1 LKDLGKLFNLK
12 VLVKKLFPYLPLSYT
27 DIVARFLKGCE
38 SILDLGCS
46 NGELMMNLRKRINV
60 YSVGLE
66 LYLPYLQEAK
76 NRKSHDDFILADAK
90 WLPIKSKSF
99 DGVLCS
105 QVLEHL
111 NKIEGIKLLEN
122 AEKISKLR
130 VVIGTPIGY
139 IPYLPLEPESYN
151 NPFQVHKSGFM
162 PQFFKTRGYR
172 VRFQGLK
179 LAYGPQGFM
188 RSVPNL
194 LRLLLSL
201 IPYLIAPITYFS
213 SRLAI
218 YLIAYKDVQKN
229 S

>member
-1 LKDLGKLFNLK
+1 MGLGMRFNLR
-12 VLVKKLFPYLPLSYT
+12 VLIEKLSPYFPLTYT
-27 DIVARFLKGCE
+27 DIVARFLKGCK
-38 SILDLGCS
+38 SILDVGCG
-46 NGELMMNLRKRINV
+46 NGELMINLRKRINV

-66 LYLPYLQEAK
+66 LYLPYLHEAK
-76 NRKSHDDFILADAK
+76 KRKSHDDFILADAR
-90 WLPIKSKSF
+90 WLPIKPKSF

-111 NKIEGIKLLEN
+111 NKIEGLKLLEN

-130 VVIGTPIGY
+130 VVIGTTIGY
-139 IPYLPLEPESYN
+139 IPYLPLEPESDN

-162 PQFFKTRGYR
+162 PQFFKTQGYR

-179 LAYGPQGFM
+179 LAYGPRGFM
-188 RSVPNL
+188 RSVPSL
-194 LRLLLSL
+194 LRPLLGL

-218 YLIAYKDVQKN
+218 YLIAYKDIQKTLR
-229 S
+229 